1 MFDFDFK
8 PNNASKQATVPYFD
22 EVKASGGW
30 EGHET
35 SKRMDDLLSELSAAM
50 SKLNGLIINVAEGT
64 YGDRLGFQIHFS
76 IKTGSGQMIPGRL
89 DIACLPL
96 KPTTR
101 RLSHRHSEPLDPR
114 IERTRKMALYM
125 VIKAIK
131 GMWFMEQL
139 SPGFFTLMPA
149 VLNNKGQTLG
159 QLWHTNA
166 GLQAL
171 LPPPKSAFQEDV
183 VEGEEISKE
192 KRR

>member
-1 MFDFDFK
+1 MEFNFK
-8 PNNASKQATVPYFD
+8 PNTENKQATVPYFD
-22 EVKASGGW
+22 EVQAVGGW
-30 EGHET
+30 EGQAT
-35 SKRMDDLLSELSAAM
+35 GKRMDDLLSELSAAM
-50 SKLNGLIINVAEGT
+50 SKLNGLIINVTEGT
-64 YGDRLGFQIHFS
+64 YGDRYGFQIHFS
-76 IKTGSGQMIPGRL
+76 IKTETGRMLPGRL

-101 RLSHRHSEPLDPR
+101 RRSYRHTEPLDPR
-114 IERTRKMALYM
+114 IERTKKMALYM

-149 VLNNKGQTLG
+149 MLNNKGQTLG

-171 LPPPKSAFQEDV
+171 LPPPKTAFEEDV
-183 VEGEEISKE
+183 VEGEVQE
-192 KRR
+192 KGKHGR